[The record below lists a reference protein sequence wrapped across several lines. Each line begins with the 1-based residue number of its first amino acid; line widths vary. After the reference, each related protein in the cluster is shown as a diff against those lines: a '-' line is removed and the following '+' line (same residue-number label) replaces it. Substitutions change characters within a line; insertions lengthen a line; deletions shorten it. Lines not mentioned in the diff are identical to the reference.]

1 MNKDQKKFKFM
12 GEWTPSEWRSFELK
26 YIKEISKLNNMDKSL
41 EIAVNYSRK
50 VLKSHST
57 SFFIVTRFL
66 PKSMRDEVE
75 LVYGS
80 VRFPDEIVDSFN
92 IENDEKKRLLDQ
104 WRDHYQI
111 AVQTK
116 SFEESLG
123 AGVPVLLAGFAEVVK
138 KYSIP
143 IEYYN
148 SFLDAMELD
157 VNPREFEDIDDL
169 INNYVFG
176 SAIVVG
182 YFLAYV
188 YGSSAETNFDKT
200 LQSSK
205 ELGIALQI
213 TNFIRDINEDLTR
226 GRVYIPKTILR
237 NNQISIKDYHQNVSQ
252 NTIKINSARKE
263 MASIANQYY
272 QESKKGVDSF
282 SKESRIAIKAC
293 IELYGKLNER
303 IITRG
308 NNIKNRESLSWSEK
322 LGALPASKYWKLPIA
337 YLKS

>member
-1 MNKDQKKFKFM
+1 MDKDQKIINFM
-12 GEWTPSEWRSFELK
+12 GEWTPDEWRSFDLK
-26 YIKEISKLNNMDKSL
+26 YRKEISKINSADKSL
-41 EIAVNYSRK
+41 EAAVTYSRK
-50 VLKSHST
+50 VLKTHST

-66 PKSMRDEVE
+66 PRYMRDEVE

-92 IENDEKKRLLDQ
+92 IENDEKKALLDQ
-104 WRDHYQI
+104 WRKNYHI
-111 AVQTK
+111 AIKTN
-116 SFEESLG
+116 SFKDSVS
-123 AGVPVLLAGFAEVVK
+123 AGVPVLLAGFTEVVK

-143 IEYYN
+143 IDYYT

-157 VNPREFEDIDDL
+157 VKPKEFEDINDL
-169 INNYVFG
+169 IDNYVFG

-188 YGSSAETNFDKT
+188 YGSSAENNFNET
-200 LQSSK
+200 LKSSK

-213 TNFIRDINEDLTR
+213 TNFIRDINEDMER
-226 GRVYIPKTILR
+226 GRIYIPKTILE
-237 NNQISIKDYHQNVSQ
+237 NNNISINNYHQHINE
-252 NTIKINSARKE
+252 NTDEINFARKE
-263 MASIANQYY
+263 MASIANHYY

-303 IITRG
+303 IIIKG
-308 NNIKNRESLSWSEK
+308 SNIKNRESLSWSEK